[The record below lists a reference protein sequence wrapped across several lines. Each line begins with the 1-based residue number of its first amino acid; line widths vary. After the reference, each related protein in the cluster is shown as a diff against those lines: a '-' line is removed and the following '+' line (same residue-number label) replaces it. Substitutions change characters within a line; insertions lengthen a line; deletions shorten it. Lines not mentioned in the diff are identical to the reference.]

1 LVNPHIVSSGAASAG
16 TPPAFVGATVASALG
31 AAAQRLA
38 RLPPR
43 EALINV
49 AITVLIVGA
58 AFAFVRAADWLLR
71 RTVKKLADQGLVSG
85 DQAGR
90 GPKIA
95 ALTWG
100 LTKLAVTVLAA
111 LLVLE
116 VWGFHPLAWLGGA
129 RGAAMARA
137 GVMILIGVGGV
148 EMGGRVIDR
157 LFLGLEHRSRDHRRA
172 AQFHTLA
179 PIVKGLA
186 TGLLSIL
193 IGLTVLS
200 ELGARIGPLLAGAG
214 VVGVALGFGA
224 QTLVKDFITGVF
236 LIVEDIV
243 SVGDTVKIGAFGGTV
258 ETMTLRTIRLRDFDG
273 TLHVFPYSEAQVIHN
288 QTKSVSYA
296 VIAPQISYLSD
307 IETARALMREVDE
320 ALRAEAPYSEMILA
334 PLEIVGVDQ
343 FTDVGVVLKSR
354 IKTRPGDQ
362 WKIGREFQLRM
373 KLAFDDHGVEIGYPN
388 IDADRT
394 VRRGRDDDGGGDRPR
409 PSPSQASADVQGAG
423 EGDDPAAG
431 GQQRLVGQGEG
442 NAHMALGAGSK
453 GVGGQD
459 GDRLP
464 LQQPLGEG
472 H

>member
-1 LVNPHIVSSGAASAG
+1 VVD
-16 TPPAFVGATVASALG
+16 
-31 AAAQRLA
+31 LA
-38 RLPPR
+38 VTL
-43 EALINV
+43 LI
-49 AITVLIVGA
+49 AGA
-58 AFAFVRAADWLLR
+58 AFGLLRGADWLLGR
-71 RTVKKLADQGLVSG
+71 AVERLAAQGLVTG

-90 GPKIA
+90 GPRIA
-95 ALTWG
+95 ASTWG
-100 LTKLAVTVLAA
+100 LVKLAVGVLAGI
-111 LLVLE
+111 LVLE
-116 VWGFHPLAWLGGA
+116 VWGFRPLAWLGGA
-129 RGAAMARA
+129 RGASLARA
-137 GVMILIGVGGV
+137 GLLVLIGVGSV
-148 EMGGRVIDR
+148 EIGGRLIDR

-193 IGLTVLS
+193 VGLTVLS

-243 SVGDTVKIGAFGGTV
+243 SVGDTVKIGGFGGTV

-307 IETARALMREVDE
+307 IESARALMRVVDE
-320 ALRAEAPYSEMILA
+320 GLRGEAPFAEMILE

-343 FTDVGVVLKSR
+343 FTDAGVVLKAR

-362 WKIGREFQLRM
+362 WRVGREFQRRM
-373 KLAFDDHGVEIGYPN
+373 KLAFDSHGVEIGYPN
-388 IDADRT
+388 IDADRAA
-394 VRRGRDDDGGGDRPR
+394 RRGREENAGV
-409 PSPSQASADVQGAG
+409 SGAG
-423 EGDDPAAG
+423 ARGLGESDDAPAG
-431 GQQRLVGQGEG
+431 GQQPVVGQGQG
-442 NAHMALGAGSK
+442 DAKMANGAGPH
-453 GVGGQD
+453 GVGRQD

-464 LQQPLGEG
+464 GKQPLREG
-472 H
+472 HG